1 MFTVLFKCIHLLLLL
16 PFASPDDDD
25 TTTTTTTEANRVDY
39 ENLDASITCKFQP
52 NGHDCDGS
60 KKKLPKFYYDVKLED
75 CKTFNMGT
83 CSHNLNAH
91 ETLSSCHHACID
103 AGMQTITQ
111 NLSSEVFCRL
121 QPDFGQCNEYHPRW
135 YFDITTRRC
144 RGFSFSGCGGN
155 LNRFKSQQ
163 SCTSTCG
170 YIMKSFIN

>member
-25 TTTTTTTEANRVDY
+25 TTTTTTTEANIVTCEHNGY
-39 ENLDASITCKFQP
+39 EI
-52 NGHDCDGS
+52 
-60 KKKLPKFYYDVKLED
+60 KKCIINCFENYLQINEKKKFYYDVKLED